1 MKKRVL
7 MIAALVSGTL
17 AISGCTTNPYTGE
30 REAGKSG
37 IGAGI
42 GSLVGAGV
50 GALSSSKHD
59 RGKGALIGAAAG
71 AALGG
76 GIGYY
81 MDVQEAKLR
90 DKMQGTGVSVTRN
103 GDNIVLNM
111 PNNVTFDSNSA
122 NLKPAG
128 ANTLTGV
135 AMVLKEY
142 EKTAVNVVGYTDS
155 TGSKDLNM
163 RLSQQRA
170 DSVASAL
177 ITQGVAA
184 NRIRT
189 TGMGPANPIA
199 SNSTAE
205 GKAQNRRV
213 EITLSPLQ
221 YAQPHVARQPLCR
234 AKCLISLFFALRC
247 WQIFSKG
254 SHHGESGACNYQR
267 CGESRKD
274 RQNQHF
280 TLS

>member
-1 MKKRVL
+1 MKKRIIFV
-7 MIAALVSGTL
+7 AAMVSGAL
-17 AISGCTTNPYTGE
+17 ALSGCTTNPYTGE

-50 GALSSSKHD
+50 GALSSSKKD

-76 GIGYY
+76 GVGYY

-90 DKMQGTGVSVTRN
+90 QKMQGTGVSVTRS
-103 GDNIVLNM
+103 GDNIILNM
-111 PNNVTFDSNSA
+111 PNNVTFDSSQA

-142 EKTAVNVVGYTDS
+142 PKTAVNVVGYTDC
-155 TGSKDLNM
+155 TGGQALNM
-163 RLSQQRA
+163 KLSQQRA
-170 DSVASAL
+170 ESVASAL

-189 TGMGPANPIA
+189 SGMGPANPVA
-199 SNSTAE
+199 SNSTEE

-221 YAQPHVARQPLCR
+221 
-234 AKCLISLFFALRC
+234 
-247 WQIFSKG
+247 
-254 SHHGESGACNYQR
+254 
-267 CGESRKD
+267 
-274 RQNQHF
+274 
-280 TLS
+280 

>member
-1 MKKRVL
+1 MKKRIIFV
-7 MIAALVSGTL
+7 AAMVSGAL

-50 GALSSSKHD
+50 GVLSSSKKD

-76 GIGYY
+76 GVGYY

-90 DKMQGTGVSVTRN
+90 QKMQGTGVSVTRS
-103 GDNIVLNM
+103 GDNIILNM
-111 PNNVTFDSNSA
+111 PNNVTFDSSQA

-142 EKTAVNVVGYTDS
+142 PKTAVNVVGYTDS
-155 TGSKDLNM
+155 TGGQALNM
-163 RLSQQRA
+163 KLSQQRA
-170 DSVASAL
+170 ESVASAL

-189 TGMGPANPIA
+189 SGMGPANPVA
-199 SNSTAE
+199 SNSTEE

-221 YAQPHVARQPLCR
+221 
-234 AKCLISLFFALRC
+234 
-247 WQIFSKG
+247 
-254 SHHGESGACNYQR
+254 
-267 CGESRKD
+267 
-274 RQNQHF
+274 
-280 TLS
+280 

>member
-1 MKKRVL
+1 MLVAAV
-7 MIAALVSGTL
+7 ISGALV
-17 AISGCTTNPYTGE
+17 ISGCTTNPYTGE

-42 GSLVGAGV
+42 GSVVGAGV
-50 GALSSSKHD
+50 GVLSSSKKD

-76 GIGYY
+76 GVGYY

-90 DKMQGTGVSVTRN
+90 QKMQGTGVSVTRS
-103 GDNIVLNM
+103 GDNIILNM
-111 PNNVTFDSNSA
+111 PNNVTFDSSQA

-142 EKTAVNVVGYTDS
+142 PKTAVNVVGYTDS
-155 TGSKDLNM
+155 TGGQALNM
-163 RLSQQRA
+163 KLSQQRA
-170 DSVASAL
+170 ESVASAL

-189 TGMGPANPIA
+189 SGMGPANPVA
-199 SNSTAE
+199 SNSTEE

-221 YAQPHVARQPLCR
+221 
-234 AKCLISLFFALRC
+234 
-247 WQIFSKG
+247 
-254 SHHGESGACNYQR
+254 
-267 CGESRKD
+267 
-274 RQNQHF
+274 
-280 TLS
+280 